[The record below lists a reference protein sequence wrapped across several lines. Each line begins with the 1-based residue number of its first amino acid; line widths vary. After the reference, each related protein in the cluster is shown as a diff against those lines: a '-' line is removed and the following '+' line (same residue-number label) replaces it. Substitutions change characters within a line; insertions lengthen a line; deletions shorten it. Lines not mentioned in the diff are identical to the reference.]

1 MTTKVLSKARAGAA
15 LLAVGALALSAC
27 SSSSG
32 GSSSN
37 SAGTIKIGVATA
49 LTGPTASDTIQRSI
63 DYVIKQ
69 INDKGGINGRKIE
82 TVVEDVGATAATG
95 TAAARKFIQDKVVMV
110 IGYSTTTQN
119 LAVSPLFKA
128 AKIPTLNGTA
138 STANNYDKTGNKY
151 NFIFNVPDD
160 ETANH
165 QVKYSLETLKAKKI
179 ALLLDSTAF
188 GKTYGELVTPLITA
202 GGATVSET
210 QYVNPDANDESTQ
223 ISKILAS
230 SPDEL
235 MAALLTAPTVTLMYN
250 ELKKQAGQ
258 TPPALMV
265 AAAVVAQ
272 LGKGVP
278 WATAQGTYGTF
289 MTEGMYDAAARPKS
303 MDDWYAEVEKGSTP
317 PSDTAAEMHDAM
329 LAYASAV
336 EATGGTDPDKIV
348 DNLTA
353 LKDFKGWNGID
364 AITGPYT
371 CNATTHQ
378 CLHAQYM
385 GQVRN
390 DALVEVAHYT
400 E

>member
-1 MTTKVLSKARAGAA
+1 MLNRGRAGAA
-15 LLAVGALALSAC
+15 LLATSALLLAAC

-32 GSSSN
+32 GSSSG
-37 SAGTIKIGVATA
+37 SLSSIKIGMAVA
-49 LTGPTASDTIQRSI
+49 LTGPTASDTTQKSME
-63 DYVIKQ
+63 YAIKQ

-82 TVVEDVGATAATG
+82 TVTEDIGATAATG
-95 TAAARKFIQDKVVMV
+95 TAAARKFIQDGVVMV
-110 IGYSTTTQN
+110 VGYSTTTQN

-138 STANNYDKTGNKY
+138 STANNSDKTGNPY

-165 QVKYSLETLKAKKI
+165 QVKFSLETIKATKI

-188 GKTYGELVTPLITA
+188 GKGYGELVTPLITA
-202 GGATVSET
+202 GGAQVSET

-230 SPDEL
+230 NPNEI

-250 ELKKQAGQ
+250 ELKKQAGSNQ
-258 TPPALMV
+258 PQLMV
-265 AAAVVAQ
+265 AAAVVGQ

-278 WATAQGTYGTF
+278 WATAAGTYGTY
-289 MTEGMYDAAARPKS
+289 MTAGMYDPSARPPDTK
-303 MDDWYAEVEKGSTP
+303 DWYDAVSGGTTP
-317 PSDTAAEMHDAM
+317 PSDNAAEMHDAL
-329 LAYASAV
+329 LAYAAAV
-336 EATGGTDPDKIV
+336 ESTGGTDADKISTY
-348 DNLTA
+348 LAA
-353 LKDFKGWNGID
+353 LKDFKGWNGIN
-364 AITGPYT
+364 AVTGPYT
-371 CNATTHQ
+371 CNPTTHQ

-385 GQVRN
+385 GQVKGE
-390 DALVEVAHYT
+390 ALSEVEHYT